1 VAKRRRLAVAALS
14 VAAHVGIL
22 LALVRAQP
30 DPPRLAEPQ
39 VIQVALYTPPP
50 PPEPPK
56 PPDPV
61 KSPAPAKAP
70 EPKKKPEPA
79 KPKPPRLAARPAR
92 TPPREVPPLLAATGK
107 STADVAEV
115 SDADLAGAGTAESGG
130 GSSGGGACNMT
141 RRLQQALRKDPLI
154 QSAVAQAH
162 RGQAILVWN
171 GDWVRH
177 AEQDGAGL
185 AAVREAILWEVG
197 FAPAACRTERVHGLI
212 LISMNDGPGAARL
225 VVGHGDWR
233 WADLLGAR
241 GGRTYER

>member
-1 VAKRRRLAVAALS
+1 MAKRRRLTVAALS

-30 DPPRLAEPQ
+30 DPPRPPEPWA
-39 VIQVALYTPPP
+39 IQVALVTPPP

-56 PPDPV
+56 PPE
-61 KSPAPAKAP
+61 P
-70 EPKKKPEPA
+70 EKKPEPA
-79 KPKPPRLAARPAR
+79 KPKPPRLAVR
-92 TPPREVPPLLAATGK
+92 PPRAPPPPEVAPLPATKGK
-107 STADVAEV
+107 ATEGVAEV
-115 SDADLAGAGTAESGG
+115 SEAELAGAGTADSGG
-130 GSSGGGACNMT
+130 SGGGGACNMT
-141 RRLQQALRKDPLI
+141 RRLQAALRKDPLI

-177 AEQDGAGL
+177 EEQDGAGL

-197 FAPAACRTERVHGLI
+197 FAPAACRAERVHGLI

-233 WADLLGAR
+233 WMDLLG
-241 GGRTYER
+241 GRSGRSYER

>member
-30 DPPRLAEPQ
+30 DPPRPVEPQ

-50 PPEPPK
+50 PPAPPT
-56 PPDPV
+56 P
-61 KSPAPAKAP
+61 PAPEKTPAPPKAP
-70 EPKKKPEPA
+70 EPKKPEPP
-79 KPKPPRLAARPAR
+79 KLKPPRLAVRPAR
-92 TPPREVPPLLAATGK
+92 APPREIPPLLAATGK
-107 STADVAEV
+107 STAEVAEV
-115 SDADLAGAGTAESGG
+115 SEADLAGAGTAESGG
-130 GSSGGGACNMT
+130 GGAGGGACNMT
-141 RRLQQALRKDPLI
+141 RRLQVALRKDPLI

-197 FAPAACRTERVHGLI
+197 FAPPACRAERVHGLI

-233 WADLLGAR
+233 WADLLGGR
-241 GGRTYER
+241 GGRTFER